1 MILAPTLSLNTP
13 ARGYDADATAFAA
26 ASGAT
31 DVAALSA
38 FVKGVKELGLW
49 NSMVCWPLRSSQNAG
64 TGTTAYSLGGL
75 GTFDGTLVNGPV
87 WGPDG
92 ITKANATEIINV
104 TGTNATLRGALSVFS
119 CYKSNV
125 TADGQRL
132 FNCQDG
138 SAQGN
143 YWQSNF
149 NSNASKLVFVMTTR
163 NSANAESSLGDIT
176 GRETMF
182 NYFGA
187 ALAST
192 SSQFMLNGTISAEQT
207 GLAARNPTSTPNVDM
222 LGTPGAAAARG
233 TLSFALALTPTISS
247 GDMSALYNLYRNTLG
262 TGLGLP

>member
-64 TGTTAYSLGGL
+64 TGDTVYSLGGL
-75 GTFDGTLVNGPV
+75 GTFNGTRVNGPT
-87 WGPDG
+87 WGADG

-104 TGTNATLRGALSVFS
+104 NGTNATLRGSLSVFS

-125 TADGQRL
+125 TADSQRT

-138 SAQGN
+138 TAQGN

-149 NSNASKLVFVMTTR
+149 NSNTNKQVFVMTTR
-163 NSANAESSLGDIT
+163 NSANAQSSFSDIT

-207 GLAARNPTSTPNVDM
+207 GLAARNPTGTPNVDM
-222 LGTPGAAAARG
+222 LGTPGATGARG
-233 TLSFALALTPTISS
+233 TLSFAIALTPTISS
-247 GDMSALYNLYRNTLG
+247 GDMSALYNLYRQTLG